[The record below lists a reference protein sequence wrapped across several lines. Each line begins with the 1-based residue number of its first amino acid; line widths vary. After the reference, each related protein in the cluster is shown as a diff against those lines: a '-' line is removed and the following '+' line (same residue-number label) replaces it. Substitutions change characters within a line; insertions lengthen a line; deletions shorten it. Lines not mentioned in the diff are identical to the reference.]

1 MGQEQEIPLKTIT
14 ARIALA
20 LAAALFFAAPLA
32 HAKRVALVIGND
44 NYTHVSRLQKAGN
57 DANAMAREL
66 QAAGFRVLLH
76 KDLNYRAMVKAVDTL
91 TNSITGG
98 DEVVVFFAG
107 HGVQIRSGSYLLP
120 VDIEATS
127 ESEVEKTSYALN
139 DLMEQLA
146 AAKASFSLV
155 MIDACRDNPL
165 KSKGRSVGGT
175 RGLNAPEPP
184 KGQMVVYSASRGQ
197 QALDRL
203 NERDANANSV
213 FTREFVARMRKPGV
227 RVDEMV
233 REVQDAVENLAR
245 TVSHEQRPAIY
256 NEARGNFYF
265 FGPTTVR
272 VETPAAPSA
281 ATLTPEQRE
290 DRFWDDAKLAGNR
303 EAFEAYIDAYPKGR
317 YAALARANVARL
329 AQAPIAAAQTAR
341 DQRVAA
347 APQTAD
353 LRGEWKLDYT
363 SSAGCVYEGSL
374 TVSSRLSET
383 EYRGQQ
389 VHKTCSGAT
398 ITQDATITVTGENIL
413 VAMSNPRSSIGS
425 SYSADNY
432 YVKRAA
438 GNTLAGFNRDAAGN
452 GRDVRFVRQN

>member
-1 MGQEQEIPLKTIT
+1 MIQSI
-14 ARIALA
+14 ARFALV
-20 LAAALFFAAPLA
+20 LAAALAFAIPA

-44 NYTHVSRLQKAGN
+44 NYQHVSRLQKAGN
-57 DANAMAREL
+57 DATAMAREL
-66 QAAGFRVLLH
+66 QSAGFRVLLH
-76 KDLNYRAMVKAVDTL
+76 RDLNYRGMVKAVESL
-91 TNSITGG
+91 TNAVTGG

-120 VDIEATS
+120 VDIEASS
-127 ESEVEKTSYALN
+127 EAEVEKTSYALN

-146 AAKASFSLV
+146 GAKASFSLV

-203 NERDANANSV
+203 SERDANANSV
-213 FTREFVARMRKPGV
+213 FTREFIARMRKPGV
-227 RVDEMV
+227 RVDEMM
-233 REVQDAVENLAR
+233 REVQEAVENLAR
-245 TVSHEQRPAIY
+245 TVSHEQRPAVY

-272 VETPAAPSA
+272 VETPGAPPAAMS
-281 ATLTPEQRE
+281 PEQRE
-290 DRFWDDAKLAGNR
+290 DRFWDDAKAAGNR

-317 YAALARANVARL
+317 YASLARANVARL
-329 AQAPIAAAQTAR
+329 AQAPIGAAQQAR
-341 DQRVAA
+341 ESRVAA
-347 APQTAD
+347 APAQAD
-353 LRGEWKLDYT
+353 LRGQWRLDYT
-363 SSAGCVYEGSL
+363 SSSGCVYEGSL
-374 TVSSRLSET
+374 TVAARLSET

-398 ITQDATITVTGENIL
+398 ITQDALITVTGENIL

-425 SYSADNY
+425 AYNADNY
-432 YVKRAA
+432 HVKRAPD
-438 GNTLAGFNRDAAGN
+438 GTLAGFNRDSAGA
-452 GRDVRFVRQN
+452 GRDVRFVRMN